1 MAPSRAKCWYRHSSV
16 TPERS
21 SGSRRFAEALLSL
34 AAMLAVA
41 TFAHAEDSKPATT
54 TNADPAAQKIEQN
67 KNVTPK
73 ADAPAEAKPVEVQ
86 PAEPP
91 PVKGSSPARP
101 QAPARPAREAKPA
114 REESPTSDAKPAVT
128 APAAAAPAAEEPPS
142 APAAAPVAAA
152 APASATPEAETVW
165 NAYSKRWSET
175 EDYSAGFRQI
185 IEVPDVG
192 SRVESAGRFYFS
204 KPGLVRWE
212 YTEGPPQT
220 VVGDGT
226 WIWLYQPDLE
236 QVYKIPYAKA
246 FGRGGLVELLAG
258 REGVSERYTATLQRP
273 DATSV
278 RILLKPRQEGTGDL
292 EVTLE
297 ADSFDIREVVVHD
310 AAGSTTKMTFAEP
323 RRNHGIDKAR
333 FTFTPPDAVDIISES
348 EAGF

>member
-1 MAPSRAKCWYRHSSV
+1 V
-16 TPERS
+16 TPEFS
-21 SGSRRFAEALLSL
+21 SGSRRFAEALISL
-34 AAMLAVA
+34 AATLAVA
-41 TFAHAEDSKPATT
+41 TFAHAEDAKPATT
-54 TNADPAAQKIEQN
+54 TNADSAATKIEPN
-67 KNVTPK
+67 KNVPGKPATPAGDK
-73 ADAPAEAKPVEVQ
+73 AAEAKPAETK

-114 REESPTSDAKPAVT
+114 REEAPTSDANPAE
-128 APAAAAPAAEEPPS
+128 ASPAASAPVADAAQPATPPVAAPAAVVTP
-142 APAAAPVAAA
+142 APG
-152 APASATPEAETVW
+152 TPEAETVW
-165 NAYSKRWSET
+165 KAYEKRWSET
-175 EDYSAGFRQI
+175 ENYSAGFRQI